1 MFGETITLEH
11 LFFLQLVQ
19 LLVTSFWLG
28 SIRGR
33 LR

>member
-1 MFGETITLEH
+1 MFGEPITMEH
-11 LFFLQLVQ
+11 LFFLQL
-19 LLVTSFWLG
+19 LHTIVTCFWLG